1 MQKHV
6 ISDLLRQNLKAIP
19 VLVRQENNI
28 FGKII
33 LRGKK
38 EKKKVAHPRVKLSSL
53 DGVIKSKRIAKKCE

>member
-1 MQKHV
+1 M
-6 ISDLLRQNLKAIP
+6 P

-33 LRGKK
+33 LRGKN

-53 DGVIKSKRIAKKCE
+53 DSL